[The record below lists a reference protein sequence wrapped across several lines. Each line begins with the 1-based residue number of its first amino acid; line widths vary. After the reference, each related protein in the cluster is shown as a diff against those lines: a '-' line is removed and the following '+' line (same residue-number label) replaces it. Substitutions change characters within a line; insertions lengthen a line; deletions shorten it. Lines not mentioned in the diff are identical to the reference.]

1 MFKKLAKFQ
10 KKLSFSNIHLLICSL
25 MNSFIQ
31 ETCIKCLLGLSSI
44 FGADGFYFGFSLREI
59 LSYRAILDNRQK

>member
-31 ETCIKCLLGLSSI
+31 ETCIKNLQYNSSHSLQQEADKSPLSLGTSLVERDWLS
-44 FGADGFYFGFSLREI
+44 
-59 LSYRAILDNRQK
+59 

>member
-31 ETCIKCLLGLSSI
+31 ETCIKNPQYNSSHSLQQETDKRPVPLGT
-44 FGADGFYFGFSLREI
+44 SLAERDW
-59 LSYRAILDNRQK
+59 LH